1 MGTLKSIVVVAA
13 LAGLLFAASGC
24 DFVDQVFGPERDRAI
39 CEWNEDGG
47 LDCDFQFDIGD

>member
-1 MGTLKSIVVVAA
+1 MGTLKCVVVVAA

-24 DFVDQVFGPERDRAI
+24 DFVDRVFGPERDRAI